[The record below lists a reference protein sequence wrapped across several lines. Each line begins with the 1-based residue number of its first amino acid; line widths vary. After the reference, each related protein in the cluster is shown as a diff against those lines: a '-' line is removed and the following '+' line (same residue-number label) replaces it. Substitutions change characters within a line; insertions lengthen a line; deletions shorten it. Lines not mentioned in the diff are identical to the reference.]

1 MDSYTISQQDFV
13 ATIKFNIE
21 KTAIDSRMGTVLK
34 ELATQIQVPGF
45 RKGKVPSQIIKS
57 RLGVK
62 AVVNECV
69 EEMLPELIETVVE
82 NEDLEPVSKPHLEK
96 IENQTGDIVNAT
108 VKIELFPIIDV
119 GDLKNLTITIKN
131 PTVSDEDI
139 KKEVEKQLKIDAELL
154 DADVSKEIDSL
165 DVVTVDLSVA
175 LKDSENLEPIYESSD
190 IIIDFSEENQFEFIK
205 DALIGHK
212 LNEEVIGDMDSNG
225 SPAQFKVVVT
235 KIRSLKFPELT
246 DDWVESNSD
255 FKNKQ
260 ELLDS
265 IRKDLAVLK
274 RKETLDSFNFEL
286 FNTFRNELN
295 NKIHRSMIMDVTSQE
310 YYSLNERL
318 KQMNT
323 SIEKYL
329 RLSRMSNRDFEASLI
344 NRAYESIASIVLLR
358 SIANYLNIEHST
370 SEIEDHMFD
379 QISDKFNNDFDE
391 FKKYM
396 DNLKESASIQFKQ
409 LISNT
414 KTELSVKD
422 AFEWIRHNIKLVDE
436 DGSLIDNSM
445 VFESADNEEAPV
457 TVAQSD
463 SSRVINSAVEN
474 QTVENQTVENK
485 ADVQN
490 SSNNKTSEQDS
501 QIDEDSQIDI
511 ESSVN
516 NQNLIS
522 NGDLASSDNN
532 IDKEKKDETESSKS
546 SVKLNGDSKGEA
558 DE

>member
-175 LKDSENLEPIYESSD
+175 LKDSENLEPIYELSD
-190 IIIDFSEENQFEFIK
+190 IIIDFSEENQFELIK
-205 DALIGHK
+205 DTLIGHK

-246 DDWVESNSD
+246 DEWVESNTD

-511 ESSVN
+511 ESSVS

>member
-165 DVVTVDLSVA
+165 DVVTVDLSVT
-175 LKDSENLEPIYESSD
+175 LKDSENLQPIYELSD
-190 IIIDFSEENQFEFIK
+190 IIIDFSEENQFELIK

-511 ESSVN
+511 ESSVS

>member
-21 KTAIDSRMGTVLK
+21 KTAIDGRMGTVLK

-119 GDLKNLTITIKN
+119 GDLKNLTITVKN
-131 PTVSDEDI
+131 PTVSDEDL

-154 DADVSKEIDSL
+154 DADVSKEIDRL
-165 DVVTVDLSVA
+165 DVVTVDLSVT
-175 LKDSENLEPIYESSD
+175 LKDSENLQPIYESSD

-246 DDWVESNSD
+246 DEWVESNTD

-358 SIANYLNIEHST
+358 SIANYLNIEHSP

-474 QTVENQTVENK
+474 QTVENK

-511 ESSVN
+511 ESSVS

>member
-21 KTAIDSRMGTVLK
+21 KTAIDGRMGTVLK

-119 GDLKNLTITIKN
+119 GDLKNLTITVKN
-131 PTVSDEDI
+131 PTVSDEDL

-154 DADVSKEIDSL
+154 DADVSKEIDRL
-165 DVVTVDLSVA
+165 DVVTVDLSVT
-175 LKDSENLEPIYESSD
+175 LKDSENLQPIYELSD
-190 IIIDFSEENQFEFIK
+190 IIIDFSEENQFELIK
-205 DALIGHK
+205 DTLIGHK

-246 DDWVESNSD
+246 DEWVESNTD

-457 TVAQSD
+457 TVAESD
-463 SSRVINSAVEN
+463 SSRVINSA
-474 QTVENQTVENK
+474 VENQTVENK

-511 ESSVN
+511 ESSVS

>member
-21 KTAIDSRMGTVLK
+21 KTAIDGRMGTVLK

-119 GDLKNLTITIKN
+119 GDLKNLTITVKN
-131 PTVSDEDI
+131 PTVSDEDL

-154 DADVSKEIDSL
+154 DADVSKEIDRL
-165 DVVTVDLSVA
+165 DVVTVDLSVT
-175 LKDSENLEPIYESSD
+175 LKDSENLQPIYELSD

-246 DDWVESNSD
+246 DEWVESNTD

-358 SIANYLNIEHST
+358 SIANYLNIEHSP

-474 QTVENQTVENK
+474 QTVENK

-511 ESSVN
+511 ESSVS

-546 SVKLNGDSKGEA
+546 SVKLNDDSKGEA

>member
-21 KTAIDSRMGTVLK
+21 KTAIDGRMGTVLK

-119 GDLKNLTITIKN
+119 GDLKNLTITVKN
-131 PTVSDEDI
+131 PTVSDEDL

-154 DADVSKEIDSL
+154 DADVSKEIDRL
-165 DVVTVDLSVA
+165 DVVTVDLSVT
-175 LKDSENLEPIYESSD
+175 LKDSENLQPIYELSD
-190 IIIDFSEENQFEFIK
+190 IIIDFSEENQFELIK
-205 DALIGHK
+205 DTLIGHK

-246 DDWVESNSD
+246 DEWVESNTD

-474 QTVENQTVENK
+474 QTVENK

-511 ESSVN
+511 ESSVS